1 MAEKSGNMQG
11 EAWDLRLSRR
21 RFGKALLA
29 ACTAS
34 LVEGCHSAESS
45 LPPQGET
52 SPPRPSEQLSS
63 EELFDMTQHGIGA
76 VTQLVDE
83 AGKIYSANDYLEFAY
98 RSRNGDVRDI
108 SIQTIGVGF
117 GEAYIAVIV
126 KNTPRDGCAEERTCD
141 PELEMKIYVPGEYP
155 GDVNLTADK
164 VREFLYGEGAFLAE
178 VRCGTDSVDLT
189 KEGKVT
195 LGEGAVDSSP
205 TDVLRDCLYRW

>member
-1 MAEKSGNMQG
+1 MAEKSGKMQG
-11 EAWDLRLSRR
+11 EAWGPRLSRR
-21 RFGKALLA
+21 QLGGMMFA

-63 EELFDMTQHGIGA
+63 EELFGMTKYGIDA
-76 VTQLVDE
+76 VTQLVDK
-83 AGKIYSANDYLEFAY
+83 AGKIYSANDYMEFAY

-108 SIQTIGVGF
+108 SIQTIGVGV
-117 GEAYIAVIV
+117 GEVYIAVIV
-126 KNTPRDGCAEERTCD
+126 KNTPRDGCAAEQTCD

-164 VREFLYGEGAFLAE
+164 VCEFLYGKGAFLVE